1 MIRGEGGTAAVT
13 TLVMLPLLLIVLV
26 GVLEIAALRA
36 IAYRATSAADMA
48 TIVAVGDQDQAELV
62 RTGTLRLAP
71 DAVETARDYFARNL
85 AGAAP
90 VLATSAEAIAA
101 SADIASFP
109 TAPSDDPR
117 TGARYDRPTIRLIA
131 SVPVRT
137 PGLAALLLP
146 AVTTLTIRSA
156 SSPR

>member
-1 MIRGEGGTAAVT
+1 MMHDDRGTAAVT
-13 TLVMLPLLLIVLV
+13 TLLMLPLLLVVLV
-26 GVLEIAALRA
+26 GVLELGSLRA
-36 IAYRATSAADMA
+36 IAHRLTAAADLA
-48 TIVAVGDQDQAELV
+48 TIVAVSDQDQSELA
-62 RTGTLRLAP
+62 RTGTLRLAA

-85 AGAAP
+85 SASASALAA
-90 VLATSAEAIAA
+90 SAAEIAA

-109 TAPSDDPR
+109 SAPSIDPR

-137 PGLAALLLP
+137 PGFAALLMP
-146 AVTTLTIRSA
+146 AVTTLTVRSA